1 VDEYSQEIN
10 ELQAQVDAMVEAEE
24 DKKLIADLEIQL
36 QILRAIYQQA
46 TRLLAEGQSD
56 GELRQ
61 SLAVRGYGDWTL
73 DNVYAFVYETSVDL
87 PIEARGSFAGEIRDT
102 DYSIL
107 LRADADRNQISR

>member
-1 VDEYSQEIN
+1 MDEYSQEIN

-73 DNVYAFVYETSVDL
+73 DNVYAFVFESAVDL
-87 PIEARGSFAGEIRDT
+87 PAEEPKSFLNDITGTDFAELLEAA
-102 DYSIL
+102 
-107 LRADADRNQISR
+107 SR